1 MTFLY
6 TAASDEGLNRKEPWK
21 SDIIPELGY
30 NRVSIRLRMISHENK
45 DRTLYTRYII
55 LYCDPNYYRFSII
68 ILLD

>member
-30 NRVSIRLRMISHENK
+30 NRVSIRLCMISHENK
-45 DRTLYTRYII
+45 DRTRVI
-55 LYCDPNYYRFSII
+55 LYYIAIQII
-68 ILLD
+68 IVSPLLFF